1 MGKRLFMSLLSFTL
15 IWGAVYAAADKK
27 IAIKT
32 DDGVYGRSLSE
43 LRCVKLNDGVML
55 LNFHDGTS
63 LSWDTDKVLCVTLS
77 GESGGNTTYLGT
89 LSATPLL
96 NIAGSKLVVRTAS
109 RQALLLYSVDGKLLH
124 SASCCGEETI
134 DLSGFTAG
142 VFIVNINGNI
152 YKIIHR

>member
-1 MGKRLFMSLLSFTL
+1 MSLLPFTL
-15 IWGAVYAAADKK
+15 IWGALYAAADKK

-77 GESGGNTTYLGT
+77 GESGGNTT
-89 LSATPLL
+89 
-96 NIAGSKLVVRTAS
+96 
-109 RQALLLYSVDGKLLH
+109 
-124 SASCCGEETI
+124 
-134 DLSGFTAG
+134 
-142 VFIVNINGNI
+142 
-152 YKIIHR
+152 